1 MATSGQ
7 DRWLSKTELGLQA
20 WSHERKRRGMK
31 VPRRFPGSGQI
42 AAPGQ
47 LQTFRESLRK
57 TVGTPPRLHY
67 NENRILKKKR
77 DVAKKKG

>member
-1 MATSGQ
+1 MRESAAEWKFRG
-7 DRWLSKTELGLQA
+7 A
-20 WSHERKRRGMK
+20 FPVRR
-31 VPRRFPGSGQI
+31 QI